1 MIEFLLVNPRSYTY
15 SRFSPLP
22 RMAALIAMITAALA
36 LAMIRAHAIRAAS
49 PTPATNAS
57 SAQSGATV
65 RAQASAMPNAQ
76 PSIASALKAVTA
88 PALQSAAPSAAATPA
103 QADATAI
110 ISYLSDVISWYRHL
124 AAEAQLIR
132 QPEETL
138 FYSNDAQTANQII
151 TLAFE
156 YARAQVAYNAKAAPG
171 APQAT
176 APVGALG
183 LSELIQKSAEA
194 SAAVASAQK
203 RLKELQGSLAKAKA
217 GSRATL
223 NSQIAATQGE
233 VELDQA
239 RADALSAMADFVA
252 GSSKSAGDGTGLPAQ
267 IDELEQSVPQVNNA
281 TKQVVPQMTEQP
293 EAGGIIG
300 MISDLFDLQNQSES
314 LEQTIALTTALQ
326 HRVSAMRA
334 PLIAVLQQLN
344 KRGAELANLDKAGN
358 LSDFR
363 QRRTGYRDLIDA
375 HQQVIAT
382 LVPLSKQQV
391 LLALY
396 GDNLSR
402 WRGSVDRR
410 ARQELRSLTVRLV
423 GLLAILGLIAG
434 GAYLWRSLTVRF
446 IADPRRRHQLLAA
459 RRLVMWFLIVF
470 VVLLNFANQIS
481 SFATIMGFAAAGI
494 AVALQNVILSVAGYF
509 FLIGRFGIRAG
520 DRVQIGSVTGD
531 VIGIGLVKL
540 TLMEL
545 AGADRQP
552 TGRVVVYSNAIVFQP
567 SGNFFKQAPGMSFV
581 WNEVRLTLAP
591 DCDYRLAEKRLM
603 DAVDEVFSRYRDTV
617 QGDFRHLES
626 DLHMLLDV
634 PRPSSRMT
642 LTSNGLE
649 MIIRYPAGVRTSSQV
664 ADEVTRRV
672 LDAIR
677 REPALKLV
685 APGVPNIQP
694 IEVTEHEEAVIPEP
708 GENGAEAVKTIA
720 AAAERPDDTEVA
732 RAAAAAKASG
742 AKS

>member
-1 MIEFLLVNPRSYTY
+1 MPRVC
-15 SRFSPLP
+15 
-22 RMAALIAMITAALA
+22 ALIAMIAAALA
-36 LAMIRAHAIRAAS
+36 IIPARSIRAAS
-49 PTPATNAS
+49 PTPVVSSS
-57 SAQSGATV
+57 SARGEATT

-76 PSIASALKAVTA
+76 PSIANALTAVTA
-88 PALQSAAPSAAATPA
+88 PVSQSAGPSAAATPA
-103 QADATAI
+103 PADAAAI
-110 ISYLSDVISWYRHL
+110 IAYLSGVISWYRHL
-124 AAEAQLIR
+124 AVEAQLIR
-132 QPEETL
+132 EPEQAL
-138 FYSNDAQTANQII
+138 FYSNDVQTANQII
-151 TLAFE
+151 SLAFV
-156 YARAQVAYNAKAAPG
+156 YARAQVAYNARVAPE
-171 APQAT
+171 APQA
-176 APVGALG
+176 AAHPGSLG
-183 LSELIQKSAEA
+183 LSDLRQKSAQA
-194 SAAVASAQK
+194 TAAVAAAQK
-203 RLKELQGSLAKAKA
+203 RLKDLQAGVAKASA
-217 GSRATL
+217 SNRATL
-223 NSQIAATQGE
+223 NSQIAAVQSE
-233 VELDQA
+233 VELAQA
-239 RADALSAMADFVA
+239 RADALSAMAEFVA
-252 GSSKSAGDGTGLPAQ
+252 GSSKSAGDGTGLAAQ
-267 IDELEQSVPQVNNA
+267 IDQLEQSVPQVNSA
-281 TKQVVPQMTEQP
+281 ASKVVPQVAEQP
-293 EAGGIIG
+293 GMGGIIG
-300 MISDLFDLQNQSES
+300 ITSNLLDLQNQSES
-314 LEQTIALTTALQ
+314 LEATIALTTALLQ
-326 HRVSAMRA
+326 RVNAMRA
-334 PLIAVLQQLN
+334 PLIAVLQKLDQ
-344 KRGAELANLDKAGN
+344 RGADLANLSKTGN
-358 LSDFR
+358 LNDFR
-363 QRRTGYRDLIDA
+363 ERSTSYQSLIDA
-375 HQQVIAT
+375 HKQITAT

-402 WRGSVDRR
+402 WRASVDRR
-410 ARQELRSLTVRLV
+410 ASQELRSLVVRLV

-434 GAYLWRSLTVRF
+434 GAYLWRYFTVRF
-446 IADPRRRHQLLAA
+446 VADPRRRHQLLAA
-459 RRLVMWFLIVF
+459 RRLVMWVLIVF
-470 VVLLNFANQIS
+470 VILLNFANQIS

-531 VIGIGLVKL
+531 VISIGLVKL

-545 AGADRQP
+545 AGSDRQP

-603 DAVDEVFSRYRDTV
+603 DAVDEVFARYRDKV

-634 PRPSSRMT
+634 PRPTSRMT
-642 LTSNGLE
+642 LASGGLE

-694 IEVTEHEEAVIPEP
+694 IEVTEHEEAVIPDA
-708 GENGAEAVKTIA
+708 GENGDSAVKTIA
-720 AAAERPDDTEVA
+720 AAAERPDDA
-732 RAAAAAKASG
+732 DASRPAAAKAPA

>member
-1 MIEFLLVNPRSYTY
+1 
-15 SRFSPLP
+15 
-22 RMAALIAMITAALA
+22 MITAAIVLA
-36 LAMIRAHAIRAAS
+36 IIPARTIRAAS
-49 PTPATNAS
+49 PTPALSAAAS
-57 SAQSGATV
+57 PGEATA

-88 PALQSAAPSAAATPA
+88 PASQSAVPSAEATPA
-103 QADATAI
+103 PADATAVI
-110 ISYLSDVISWYRHL
+110 TYLSNVISWYRHL
-124 AAEAQLIR
+124 AVEAQLIR

-151 TLAFE
+151 ALAFV
-156 YARAQVAYNAKAAPG
+156 YARAQVAYNAKVESQAPHPAAQSG
-171 APQAT
+171 S
-176 APVGALG
+176 LN
-183 LSELIQKSAEA
+183 LSDLSQKSAQA

-203 RLKELQGSLAKAKA
+203 RLKDLQEGLAKASA
-217 GSRATL
+217 GNRATL
-223 NSQIAATQGE
+223 KSQIAAMQSE
-233 VELDQA
+233 VELAQA
-239 RADALSAMADFVA
+239 RADALSALAEFVA
-252 GSSKSAGDGTGLPAQ
+252 GNSKSVGEGTGLAAQ
-267 IDELEQSVPQVNNA
+267 VDELEQSVPQANST
-281 TKQVVPQMTEQP
+281 TKIIPPRIAEPP
-293 EAGGIIG
+293 EIGGIIG
-300 MISDLFDLQNQSES
+300 MISDLLDLQNQSES
-314 LEQTIALTTALQ
+314 LEETISLTTALLR
-326 HRVSAMRA
+326 RVNAMRA
-334 PLIAVLQQLN
+334 PLIAELQKLD
-344 KRGAELANLDKAGN
+344 KRGAELANLGNTGN
-358 LSDFR
+358 LKDFR
-363 QRRTGYRDLIDA
+363 QRRAGYQDLIDA
-375 HQQVIAT
+375 HKQVTDA

-402 WRGSVDRR
+402 WRASVDRR
-410 ARQELRSLTVRLV
+410 ATQELRSLTVRLV
-423 GLLAILGLIAG
+423 GLLAILALILA
-434 GAYLWRSLTVRF
+434 GAYLWRYFTVRF

-459 RRLVMWFLIVF
+459 RRLVMWVLVVF
-470 VVLLNFANQIS
+470 VILLNFANQVS
-481 SFATIMGFAAAGI
+481 SLATIMGFAAAGI

-520 DRVQIGSVTGD
+520 DRVQIGTVTGD
-531 VIGIGLVKL
+531 VISIGLVKL

-545 AGADRQP
+545 AGSDRQP

-603 DAVDEVFSRYRDTV
+603 DAVDEVFSRYRDKV

-626 DLHMLLDV
+626 DLHVLLDI

-649 MIIRYPAGVRTSSQV
+649 MIIRYPAGVRVSSQV

-694 IEVTEHEEAVIPEP
+694 IDVSDHEEAVIPNA
-708 GENGAEAVKTIA
+708 GENGDGAVKTIA
-720 AAAERPDDTEVA
+720 AAAERPDDT
-732 RAAAAAKASG
+732 AADAAKAPVEKPGKPSAPRSG
-742 AKS
+742 